1 MSNATKGEKN
11 GNYGNRGEKAKNG
24 KQIIMYDEE
33 YNIIKIFNTK
43 QLALEFLGLKGHNG
57 LNKAI
62 REKTKYKNF
71 YWEQK

>member
-1 MSNATKGEKN
+1 
-11 GNYGNRGEKAKNG
+11 
-24 KQIIMYDEE
+24 MYDEE